1 MNSYILFIYSD
12 FDDKEDVEYFLND
25 VVGLSKNI
33 KNSKFIIDDFSNIII
48 IFEST
53 LNHKDLSQEIYNLL
67 VIDQVKFYFLFM
79 REGLVVANLSPEM
92 QQYFKLKQKNENK
105 NNYELNIDEILDK
118 IKKLGIESLTK
129 EEKNFLDNFEN

>member
-79 REGLVVANLSPEM
+79 REGLVVANLSPEI
-92 QQYFKLKQKNENK
+92 QQYFKLKQKSE
-105 NNYELNIDEILDK
+105 NNYELNIDDILDK